1 MEIDEEKI
9 KYYIERGYLD
19 SDDHAKFKYI
29 VEILRLFN
37 IKVDGWMKGS
47 YILNENEGIMFT
59 KVKNENWTD
68 TIDEQYMYELC
79 NPQENKQIARRND
92 FWGDKTIYIFRKE
105 LNDDYE
111 FIGCFK
117 QDENKI
123 DELFGKGVINQ
134 RPYKKIDS
142 RVDLT
147 RFNKKLEI

>member
-1 MEIDEEKI
+1 MEINEEKI
-9 KYYIERGYLD
+9 NYYIKRGYID
-19 SDDHAKFKYI
+19 IEDHAKFKYI

-37 IKVDGWMKGS
+37 VNVEGWMKGG

-68 TIDEQYMYELC
+68 TVDDQYMYERC
-79 NPQENKQIARRND
+79 DAQANISIAKRND
-92 FWGDKTIYIFRKE
+92 YWGDKTIYVFRKE
-105 LNDDYE
+105 CNDDYE

-123 DELFGKGVINQ
+123 EELFVKGIKNE
-134 RPYKKIDS
+134 RPYRRIGQ

-147 RFNKKLEI
+147 KFN